1 MQKLE
6 QFCISELVCCW
17 KSVPYNA
24 FLKYPWIIHLR
35 GATPLLPLHL
45 SFPHLLMLPYCHLI
59 HLLLVLAGE
68 EDNLLQGIN
77 GYRTS
82 LNLTALTKNDKAECL
97 AKGMVDQFKNQ
108 PCTNTTGAD
117 TVPGT
122 EPQFSNYPTLLANC
136 HLNVSVTRDGA
147 IMPACVP
154 NLVPSLVLSNFTQ
167 SQYSGNLNDSKYTGI
182 GISSEKDWMVVILT
196 TNTSEGS
203 YLTVKSASLILKS
216 SFIYQLL
223 FLLVGFVLQ
232 LWNWR

>member
-1 MQKLE
+1 MASSS
-6 QFCISELVCCW
+6 I
-17 KSVPYNA
+17 
-24 FLKYPWIIHLR
+24 
-35 GATPLLPLHL
+35 LHL
-45 SFPHLLMLPYCHLI
+45 FLALLTLSILPSNR
-59 HLLLVLAGE
+59 LVKCDSE

-97 AKGMVDQFKNQ
+97 AKEMADQFKNQ
-108 PCTNTTGAD
+108 PCTNMTGAD

-122 EPQFSNYPTLLANC
+122 EPQFSNYPTFLANC

-147 IMPACVP
+147 IMPACVH

-196 TNTSEGS
+196 TNTPEGS

-223 FLLVGFVLQ
+223 FLLVGFVLR
-232 LWNWR
+232 L